1 MTEVDEVSERVEV
14 SANKLQILIAQSQ
27 ENKEK
32 FLKQIAQLE
41 SQLRAQD
48 EKIKLYE
55 NSIQRLKLTKN
66 LQNSR
71 RNGEGSKKILEE
83 LNKSKKFDEWFSE
96 NKTKLV
102 EEMYNKNYK
111 SEVEELKSK
120 LEHMFQ

>member
-1 MTEVDEVSERVEV
+1 MAEFDETSERVEV

-32 FLKQIAQLE
+32 FVKQIAQLE
-41 SQLRAQD
+41 SQLKAQD

-55 NSIQRLKLTKN
+55 NSIQKLKLMKN
-66 LQNSR
+66 LKNS

-96 NKTKLV
+96 NKNKLV
-102 EEMYNKNYK
+102 EEYYNKQYK
-111 SEVEELKSK
+111 SEVDDLKYK
-120 LEHMFQ
+120 LEHIFN